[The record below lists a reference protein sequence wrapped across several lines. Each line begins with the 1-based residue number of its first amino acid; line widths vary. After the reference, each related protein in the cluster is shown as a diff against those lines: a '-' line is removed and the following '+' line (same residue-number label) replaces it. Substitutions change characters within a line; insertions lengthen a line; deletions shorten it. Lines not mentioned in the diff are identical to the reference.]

1 MLTDDERD
9 FYDSLSRKIR
19 KKTLQLIYRTKS
31 PHIGSSF
38 SIVELL
44 IALYFKVLNIDP
56 INPFYPNRDRFI
68 LSKGH
73 GCPALYSILEER
85 GFLSPEYLLR
95 FAVNDGVLEQHP
107 NIDIKRGIEVTTG
120 SLGHGLS
127 IGVGIALAAM
137 KDCKGYKVYVLLSDG
152 ELNEGSVWEAAM
164 FAAKHKLD
172 NLVAIIDY
180 NKIQALGYT
189 KDIVQLE
196 PLTQKWT
203 SFGWSAME
211 IDGHN
216 FGQIFKTFGNVPFES
231 HKPNVII
238 AHTIKGKGVSFM
250 EDKLIWHY
258 RCPDDNEYKKA
269 IEELS

>member
-1 MLTDDERD
+1 MLSSNAD
-9 FYDSLSRKIR
+9 YYALLSRNVR
-19 KKTLQLIYRTKS
+19 KKILELIYRTKS
-31 PHIGSSF
+31 PHLGSSF
-38 SIVELL
+38 SIVEILV
-44 IALYFKVLNIDP
+44 ALYFKVLNIKPED
-56 INPFYPNRDRFI
+56 PFYSDRDRFI

-73 GCPALYSILEER
+73 GCPTLYSILEER
-85 GFLSPEYLLR
+85 GFISEKEILG
-95 FAVNDGVLEQHP
+95 FAINNGLFEQHP
-107 NIDIKRGIEVTTG
+107 NIDIKRGIEATTG

-127 IGVGIALAAM
+127 IGVGMALAAM
-137 KDCKGYKVYVLLSDG
+137 KDSKAYKVYVLLSDG

-196 PLTQKWT
+196 PLTHKWA
-203 SFGWSAME
+203 SFGWSVME

-216 FGQIFKTFGNVPFES
+216 FEQIFKAFGNVPFEP
-231 HKPNVII
+231 HKPNVIV
-238 AHTIKGKGVSFM
+238 AHTVKGKGVSFM

>member
-1 MLTDDERD
+1 MLSNSED
-9 FYDSLSRKIR
+9 YYALLSRNVR
-19 KKTLQLIYRTKS
+19 KNILELIYRTKS
-31 PHIGSSF
+31 PHLGSSF
-38 SIVELL
+38 SIVEILV
-44 IALYFKVLNIDP
+44 ALYFKVLNIKPED
-56 INPFYPNRDRFI
+56 PFYSDRDRFI

-85 GFLSPEYLLR
+85 GFISEKDLLG
-95 FAVNDGVLEQHP
+95 FAINNGVLEQHP
-107 NIDIKRGIEVTTG
+107 NIDIKKGIEVTTG

-127 IGVGIALAAM
+127 IGVGMALAAM
-137 KDCKGYKVYVLLSDG
+137 KGHKGYKVYVLLSDG

-172 NLVAIIDY
+172 NLVAVIDY

-189 KDIVQLE
+189 EDIVQLE

-203 SFGWSAME
+203 SFGWSVME

-216 FGQIFKTFGNVPFES
+216 FEQIFKAFGNVPFEA
-231 HKPNVII
+231 HKPSAII
-238 AHTIKGKGVSFM
+238 AHTVKGKGVSFM

-258 RCPDDNEYKKA
+258 RCPDDDEYSSA
-269 IEELS
+269 IEELSS